1 MQHVIRFNGRI
12 SWEGQ
17 ANGLPE
23 TIYAF
28 LIFDGDDSKKM
39 NELIESQSLAFVR
52 SQCMIVQRD
61 QGKVIDLRQTPQ
73 DRMLVPMHWIVN
85 IAVDINPMVGELS
98 QADETGVERFKDGTE
113 PVKQ

>member
-1 MQHVIRFNGRI
+1 MQHIIRFNGHI
-12 SWEGQ
+12 SRDGQ

-23 TIYAF
+23 IIYAF
-28 LIFDGDDSKKM
+28 LLFDGDDTEEM
-39 NELIESQSLAFVR
+39 NKLIESQSVAFVR
-52 SQCMIVQRD
+52 SQAMIVQRN

-85 IAVDINPMVGELS
+85 VSVDINPIIGELS
-98 QADETGVERFKDGTE
+98 YADSEGIERFKDGSE